1 MAIMAVKIEDCASLR
16 MNEFFD
22 YNGSCYAV
30 SRSRALSCARGA
42 ELEDFYECTVLT
54 DWIEGV
60 PVIFLCGKPQLKGPE
75 HEVKLTAP
83 DHKPHLTAADHNP
96 QLKGMGGAPA
106 ELVVGPGESP
116 AAELFVCGWYRQ
128 AKIYRTVRRPSLFL
142 EGNIEARALDAVLLP
157 MERWIPVG
165 EVFSAPEQMFGEK
178 LYKVIEEDDT
188 CHDRVWDMVS
198 SVKVS
203 GIPVRYDLYTAYI
216 DRQGLNRAGRSAS
229 AGGAGRSASAGG
241 AGRSAS
247 AGGAGRSAAAG
258 GAGRSASVS
267 GAERKRRAQYEFC
280 IEHCHDYAS
289 RLMSDGCD
297 NIGEIRTLREYA
309 QLAVLYGARQADGY
323 YYEAMADEQL
333 GFIREGLK
341 AINRALELEPDGA
354 DLLALK
360 ANLLTAYGKY
370 EEALALY
377 SESYDISGDESYLMM
392 KGIVYFIIGNVDAA
406 YKTYRQIENKTLL
419 ADAGINLKDMERRWP
434 FVAIRGLK
442 NLLKLK

>member
-1 MAIMAVKIEDCASLR
+1 MDKQRVAGFLCVRMEVTVMAIMAVKIEDCASLR

-22 YNGSCYAV
+22 YNGCCYAV
-30 SRSRALSCARGA
+30 SRSRASSCVNGA

-60 PVIFLCGKPQLKGPE
+60 PVIFLCGKSQLTETGGKAVEPDSG
-75 HEVKLTAP
+75 EVR
-83 DHKPHLTAADHNP
+83 D
-96 QLKGMGGAPA
+96 
-106 ELVVGPGESP
+106 
-116 AAELFVCGWYRQ
+116 AELFVCGWYRQ

-157 MERWIPVG
+157 TARWIPAG
-165 EVFSAPEQMFGEK
+165 EVFSAPEMMFCEK

-198 SVKVS
+198 SDSVAGV
-203 GIPVRYDLYTAYI
+203 PVRYDLYEAHI
-216 DRQGLNRAGRSAS
+216 DKQGLN
-229 AGGAGRSASAGG
+229 
-241 AGRSAS
+241 
-247 AGGAGRSAAAG
+247 GAGRSAASG
-258 GAGRSASVS
+258 

-280 IEHCHDYAS
+280 IERCQDYAS

-309 QLAVLYGARQADGY
+309 QLAVLYGAKQADGY

-333 GFIREGLK
+333 GFVRDGLK

>member
-22 YNGSCYAV
+22 YNGCCYAV
-30 SRSRALSCARGA
+30 SRSRASSCTKGA

-60 PVIFLCGKPQLKGPE
+60 PVIFLCGKPQLKGP
-75 HEVKLTAP
+75 VA
-83 DHKPHLTAADHNP
+83 
-96 QLKGMGGAPA
+96 
-106 ELVVGPGESP
+106 GPGESL
-116 AAELFVCGWYRQ
+116 ASELFVCGWYRQ
-128 AKIYRTVRRPSLFL
+128 AKIYRIVRRPSLFL

-157 MERWIPVG
+157 VERWIRAG
-165 EVFSAPEQMFGEK
+165 EVFSAPEQMFCEK

-198 SVKVS
+198 SERVS
-203 GIPVRYDLYTAYI
+203 GVPVRYDLYMAHI
-216 DRQGLNRAGRSAS
+216 DRQGLNRAGSSA
-229 AGGAGRSASAGG
+229 A
-241 AGRSAS
+241 

-258 GAGRSASVS
+258 GAGRSAAVS

-280 IEHCHDYAS
+280 IEHCQDYAS

-309 QLAVLYGARQADGY
+309 QLAVLYGAKQADGY

-333 GFIREGLK
+333 GFVREGLK